1 MGKRDGEYVLADS
14 IELDEGF
21 FSIEIP
27 EYEKNKPLKRGCGS
41 QRKSKVI
48 VMAESTV
55 VEPTKKGQK
64 ARRVGYLKMKV
75 IENLQKETI
84 NKQVQKLASNATAI
98 DSDDSTS
105 YVDLKDF
112 VPKDNAQV
120 IPKEKVGEILSWV
133 HIAISN
139 SKRQILNTYHNVKPE
154 FLQKYLDEFC
164 NKFNRR
170 YYGEALFNRLLIA
183 CVSYKNEFRYVYG

>member
-1 MGKRDGEYVLADS
+1 MQCKYCAYGEFYNDYDKHENNYLSVNKAITLLKYFHKLRETMGKRDGEYVLAGS
-14 IELDEGF
+14 IELDEGY
-21 FSIEIP
+21 FSTETP
-27 EYEKNKPLKRGCGS
+27 EAAKNELLKRGRGS

-84 NKQVQKLASNATAI
+84 NGQVQKLASNATAI

-105 YVDLKDF
+105 YVDEGF
-112 VPKDNAQV
+112 CAQTQCT
-120 IPKEKVGEILSWV
+120 GD
-133 HIAISN
+133 
-139 SKRQILNTYHNVKPE
+139 T
-154 FLQKYLDEFC
+154 
-164 NKFNRR
+164 
-170 YYGEALFNRLLIA
+170 
-183 CVSYKNEFRYVYG
+183 